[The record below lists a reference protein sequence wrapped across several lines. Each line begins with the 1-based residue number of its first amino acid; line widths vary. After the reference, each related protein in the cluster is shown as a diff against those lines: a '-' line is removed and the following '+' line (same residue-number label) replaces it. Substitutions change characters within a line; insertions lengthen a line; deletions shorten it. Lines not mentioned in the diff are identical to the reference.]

1 LLVDTGILNAGG
13 VPQAL
18 SGMEFFCM
26 YVTRHSEIT
35 DQRLH
40 DDLWTLYRRAYGP
53 VARMSP
59 THEMLDRD
67 EFSDQLR
74 SSNNRVWVV
83 WDDSRPVGMALIT
96 TDVRATRWLNED
108 FFADQ
113 YPDRFR
119 EGRVHYVVWV
129 TIDPSHAGRGALMVL
144 ARQALSVE
152 SRDGALLVFDTP
164 EIHQEDDQG
173 GAAALMLRMAQM
185 VGEAQLI
192 PLTTQRYYAVDFAP
206 VPGLNESNAVEMSDK
221 SASL

>member
-1 LLVDTGILNAGG
+1 
-13 VPQAL
+13 
-18 SGMEFFCM
+18 M

-53 VARMSP
+53 VARATP

-74 SSNNRVWVV
+74 SSNNRIWVV
-83 WDDSRPVGMALIT
+83 WSDSQPVGMALII

-108 FFADQ
+108 FFADR
-113 YPDRFR
+113 YPQRFR
-119 EGRVHYVVWV
+119 AGQVHYVVWV
-129 TIDPSHAGRGALMVL
+129 TIDPAYAGKGALMVL
-144 ARQALSVE
+144 ARQALAVE

-164 EIHQEDDQG
+164 EVNQKEDEG

-185 VGEAQLI
+185 VGEAQLV

-206 VPGLNESNAVEMSDK
+206 APEIEDNSEEDGVSTPG
-221 SASL
+221 ASFSEAKRM